1 MKITSSKANTTISN
15 TTASSAAAFRLG
27 LVVNP
32 LAGLGGPAG
41 LKGSDHIDTAEIAA
55 QRGVQSKVA
64 ERVSVMLLALVGS
77 EQRVHIIT
85 ASGAM
90 GASTCDGFAD
100 NISYQS
106 VYDAPTKTRS
116 VDTCNATKNIVEQNV
131 DLLVFAGGDGTARDI
146 YDVVGESQT
155 VLGLP
160 AGVKMHSGVFAVTP
174 KAMVSVITSMV
185 ERKLVAARM
194 AEVRDIDERAF
205 SEGRVKTQYF
215 GEMMIPDDQ
224 LLVQCVKCSGLIDD
238 ELLLDELVAYL
249 VEELDED
256 FLYILGSGGT
266 LKALKDAMAIEE
278 PTLLGVDVWYQGEL
292 LVRDAHESALFELIQ
307 HYPKVRIILSVI
319 GGQGVI
325 LGRGN
330 QQVSPRIIEYAG
342 LENLQFVSTQNKIKA
357 LQGRPLRVDSGSD
370 ELDRKLAGFHKII
383 CGYEDA
389 LLYEISY
396 SE

>member
-1 MKITSSKANTTISN
+1 MKTTKYSSTPPSTNI
-15 TTASSAAAFRLG
+15 FRLG

-41 LKGSDHIDTAEIAA
+41 LKGSDHIDTAKIAA
-55 QRGVQSKVA
+55 KRGVLPKVFQRTT
-64 ERVSVMLLALVGS
+64 EMLAALAASGK
-77 EQRVHIIT
+77 RVHIIT
-85 ASGAM
+85 ASGDM
-90 GASTCDGFAD
+90 GASVCEVFSDEL
-100 NISYQS
+100 SYQV
-106 VYDAPTKTRS
+106 VYDAPLKTRS
-116 VDTCNATKNIVEQNV
+116 EDTRNAAKSIVDQKV

-146 YDVVGESQT
+146 YEVVGESQT

-174 KAMVSVITSMV
+174 KALVSVITSMT

-194 AEVRDIDERAF
+194 AEVRDIDEQAF
-205 SEGRVKTQYF
+205 SAGRVKTQYF

-238 ELLLDELVAYL
+238 ALLLDELAAYL
-249 VEELDED
+249 VEEIDED
-256 FLYILGSGGT
+256 YLYILGSGGT
-266 LKALKDAMAIEE
+266 LRAFKEALGIEE

-292 LVRDAHESALFELIQ
+292 LVRDAHESELYELIQ
-307 HYPKVRIILSVI
+307 SYTNIRIMLSVI

-342 LENLQFVSTQNKIKA
+342 LENLQFVSTQNKVMA
-357 LQGRPLRVDSGSD
+357 LEGRPLRVDSGSD
-370 ELDRKLAGFHKII
+370 KLDRKLSGFHKII

-389 LLYEISY
+389 ILYEIRY

>member
-1 MKITSSKANTTISN
+1 MKTTSYNAK
-15 TTASSAAAFRLG
+15 TAVSSEATFRLG

-55 QRGVQSKVA
+55 QRGVQSKVTA
-64 ERVSVMLLALVGS
+64 RVTEMLEALVRSG
-77 EQRVHIIT
+77 QNVHIIT
-85 ASGAM
+85 ASGGM
-90 GASTCDGFAD
+90 GANVCELFSDEV
-100 NISYQS
+100 SYQV
-106 VYDAPTKTRS
+106 VYDAPQKTHS
-116 VDTCNATKNIVEQNV
+116 IDTRIATKNIIEQKV

-146 YDVVGESQT
+146 YEVVGESQT

-160 AGVKMHSGVFAVTP
+160 AGVKMHSGVFTVTP
-174 KAMVSVITSMV
+174 KAMVSVITSMI
-185 ERKLVAARM
+185 ENKLVAARM

-205 SEGRVKTQYF
+205 SDGRVQTQYF

-224 LLVQCVKCSGLIDD
+224 LLVQCVKCTGLIDD
-238 ELLLDELVAYL
+238 ELLLDDLAAYIL
-249 VEELDED
+249 ETLDDD

-266 LKALKDAMAIEE
+266 LKVLKDAMGIEE

-292 LVRDAHESALFELIQ
+292 MMRDAHETALFELIQ
-307 HYPKVRIILSVI
+307 NYPKVRILLSVI

-330 QQVSPRIIEYAG
+330 QQVSPRIIQHAG
-342 LENLQFVSTQNKIKA
+342 LDNLQFVSTQNKIKA

-370 ELDRKLAGFHKII
+370 ELDRKLSGFHKII

-389 LLYEISY
+389 ILYEICY